1 MKTQL
6 SLNIITKNAGK
17 TLEKTLSST
26 VGLVDEIILIDENST
41 DNTLDIARKYNAKI
55 YKYATGHLG
64 KQREYALSKT
74 TGEWVLVLDADETI
88 TENLKKEIVKLLN
101 CSIVKKPCNNGTI
114 EQSYSGFKISFQTHF
129 LGKPLHHGG
138 EDYAKMVLF
147 RRKYGKVLSLHI
159 HEKYEIIQGKLGK
172 LKNNINHYS
181 YESIIGLYK
190 KFTNYAIRAA
200 KQKKIDHEKV
210 TLNKIFLY
218 PVHMFWSRYVIDKGY
233 KDGLFRIPL
242 DLAFAYMEF
251 LTYFLMIF
259 LK

>member
-17 TLEKTLSST
+17 TLKKTLSSV
-26 VGLVDEIILIDENST
+26 VGLVDEIILVDENST
-41 DNTLDIARKYNAKI
+41 DNTLDIACKYNTKI
-55 YKYATGHLG
+55 YKYTTGHLG
-64 KQREYALSKT
+64 KQREYALSKS

-88 TENLKKEIVKLLN
+88 SDRLRSEIEFKIKNLK
-101 CSIVKKPCNNGTI
+101 
-114 EQSYSGFKISFQTHF
+114 FKINENGYNIPFQTHF

-147 RRKYGKVLSLHI
+147 KRKYGKVLSLHI
-159 HEKYEIIQGKLGK
+159 HEKYEIIQGRLGK
-172 LKNNINHYS
+172 LKNSINHYS

-190 KFTNYAIRAA
+190 KFTNYALRAA
-200 KQKKIDHEKV
+200 KQKRADHEKV

-218 PVHMFWSRYVIDKGY
+218 PVHMFWSRFVTDKGY

-251 LTYFLMIF
+251 MTYFLMLF